1 MTCEY
6 ACVFGVS
13 VYESNDPE
21 LVPGTSHITYNEKR
35 SGICIVTNGNRK
47 FWFLILK
54 LERKFVFPDI
64 PRFTKQNMEDILTKH
79 ANFQVTNGTRLGD
92 LSKTRSKLTMVALEE
107 AAFTRWFDG
116 RLAIL
121 GDAAHKVT
129 PNAGHGGNTAIESAV
144 TLANLLYDVTRSR
157 GSASG
162 LSYQEAEAVLEQY
175 QNTRYDR
182 VAKAC
187 AMSAMATRLQAMDNL
202 MWKYLGQGILPLFGD
217 EAEVNA
223 SSELMLGGE
232 PLKFLT
238 YKGRT
243 GTIPW
248 EGWNPVA
255 LTESAAR
262 LSFGPRILSVLPAAS
277 IGATVALYWIGCP
290 LPISLSAFV
299 DTRPHGDFET
309 FLNFLELLPFTT
321 IGAIE
326 ALRMKNR
333 LLQPFMWVLP
343 VDISFS

>member
-35 SGICIVTNGNRK
+35 SGICIVTSGNRK

-64 PRFTKQNMEDILTKH
+64 PRFTKQNMEDTLAKH

-107 AAFTRWFDG
+107 AVFTRWFDG

-144 TLANLLYDVTRSR
+144 TLANLLYDVTRSTGR
-157 GSASG
+157 ASG

-202 MWKYLGQGILPLFGD
+202 MWKCLGQGILPLFGD

-223 SSELMLGGE
+223 SSELLLGGE
-232 PLKFLT
+232 PLRFLN

-248 EGWNPVA
+248 EGWNPEA

-277 IGATVALYWIGCP
+277 IGAIVALYWIGYP
-290 LPISLSAFV
+290 LPMSLGAFV

-309 FLNFLELLPFTT
+309 FINFLELLPFTT

-326 ALRMKNR
+326 VLRMKNR

-343 VDISFS
+343 VDISFF